1 MPHPPRPH
9 GQVTPA
15 LDLVNESIRR
25 LMQEPA
31 SAKRAAAYTRL
42 LAEWADVKQDDVE
55 RAA

>member
-1 MPHPPRPH
+1 MPRPH

-15 LDLVNESIRR
+15 LDRVNESIRR
-25 LMQEPA
+25 LMQGPA
-31 SAKRAAAYTRL
+31 SAERTAAYARL